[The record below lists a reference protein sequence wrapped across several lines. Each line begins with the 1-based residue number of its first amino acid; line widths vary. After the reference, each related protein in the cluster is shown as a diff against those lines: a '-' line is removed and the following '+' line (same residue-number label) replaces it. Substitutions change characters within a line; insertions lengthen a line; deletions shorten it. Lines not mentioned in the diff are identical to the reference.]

1 MEDYVN
7 EVKHSYNVIHQMAK
21 SGYLDVSIF
30 SGLSGLVL
38 REFDEIDL
46 GDLVIRKVNIHQNHI
61 DTIKYTLEMDGVR
74 TNIMGVVIESKYAAK
89 VHRNP
94 DIDKTVSFEK
104 EFPEALRLDNQNR
117 VNNFALALMITK
129 NIQKPIEVYF

>member
-1 MEDYVN
+1 MSPSMEDYVN
-7 EVKHSYNVIHQMAK
+7 EVKHSYNVIHQLAK
-21 SGYLDVSIF
+21 SGDLDVSIF

-74 TNIMGVVIESKYAAK
+74 TNIMGVVIES
-89 VHRNP
+89 
-94 DIDKTVSFEK
+94 
-104 EFPEALRLDNQNR
+104 
-117 VNNFALALMITK
+117 
-129 NIQKPIEVYF
+129 